1 MASGEVCTFGS
12 GVNGRLGHG
21 TEEDSLIPMVVAE
34 LHLLQCSNVDTRYGS
49 FARPSETTTI
59 QHTLVLLVNS
69 MALHLVLTF
78 PTPLL
83 DEPGPS

>member
-34 LHLLQCSNVDTRYGS
+34 LHLLQCSNVDTRS
-49 FARPSETTTI
+49 
-59 QHTLVLLVNS
+59 N
-69 MALHLVLTF
+69 
-78 PTPLL
+78 
-83 DEPGPS
+83 